1 MLYREDYGAD
11 ALSLMEQLSQHTAAA
26 FMEAEQILSSC
37 DGKAK
42 ESVQS
47 LLNKPAAANEKE
59 NMIAV
64 DRQMV
69 DGSVCSPSSLLVC
82 LTT

>member
-11 ALSLMEQLSQHTAAA
+11 ALSLMEQLSQHTASA

-42 ESVQS
+42 ELVQS
-47 LLNKPAAANEKE
+47 LLNKPAANEKE

-82 LTT
+82 LKT